1 VTSDRNTRGTRPLS
15 PTFAHFLAPA
25 ITATLVPLVME
36 YVVRPRLAD
45 TVTLSGDRLAVGLAV
60 VALAS
65 VVVVL
70 VLDLVIR
77 LVLQRRVDRYE
88 GQQAHRDR

>member
-1 VTSDRNTRGTRPLS
+1 
-15 PTFAHFLAPA
+15 
-25 ITATLVPLVME
+25 ME

-45 TVTLSGDRLAVGLAV
+45 TVTLSGDRLAAGLAV

-70 VLDLVIR
+70 VLDLGIR
-77 LVLQRRVDRYE
+77 LVLQTPT
-88 GQQAHRDR
+88 GQRAARPP

>member
-1 VTSDRNTRGTRPLS
+1 
-15 PTFAHFLAPA
+15 
-25 ITATLVPLVME
+25 VPLVME

-45 TVTLSGDRLAVGLAV
+45 TVTLSGDRLAAGLAV

-70 VLDLVIR
+70 VLDLGIR
-77 LVLQRRVDRYE
+77 LVLQTPT
-88 GQQAHRDR
+88 GQRAARPP